1 MVKVN
6 LSTFLFKERGMRYV
20 MVFLLAAIHSSCAT
34 PWRVNYLNEANNKAT
49 QDDIVVKLGPPD
61 RKQSLSDGK
70 EIWTYRYTGS
80 SVSGDRGDVYGSSWC
95 REYILTFDQSKILR
109 DWVRQS
115 C

>member
-1 MVKVN
+1 
-6 LSTFLFKERGMRYV
+6 MRYV
-20 MVFLLAAIHSSCAT
+20 MFFLVAAMLSSCT
-34 PWRVNYLNEANNKAT
+34 PWRSSYLIQVNNHAT

-61 RKQSLSDGK
+61 RKQPLSDGR
-70 EIWTYRYTGS
+70 EIWAYRYTGS
-80 SVSGDRGDVYGSSWC
+80 SVYGNQGNVYGSSSC